1 MLTFAQRQKFFAAA
15 HAAYLAVRPAAPFDE
30 WRQNEMELIGLPA
43 STKQM
48 DHVWHFERAMLHFA
62 ILSDDAGAMSYW
74 GGCARRRLEWIFG
87 GFLKDLAFLQEREP
101 SADTAAYID
110 GLMSQSKIEE
120 IDAENLRK
128 LCAMVDTRI
137 RQLAKSAGVELSA
150 LPTAG
155 RPWCFRGSKAAAMS
169 AFIGTRR
176 AA

>member
-15 HAAYLAVRPAAPFDE
+15 HSAYLAVRPAAPFDE

-87 GFLKDLAFLQEREP
+87 GFLKDLAFLQERDSRSSR
-101 SADTAAYID
+101 SA
-110 GLMSQSKIEE
+110 S
-120 IDAENLRK
+120 RHP
-128 LCAMVDTRI
+128 R
-137 RQLAKSAGVELSA
+137 RP
-150 LPTAG
+150 PT
-155 RPWCFRGSKAAAMS
+155 S
-169 AFIGTRR
+169 TV
-176 AA
+176 

>member
-15 HAAYLAVRPAAPFDE
+15 HSAYLAVRPAAPFDE

-48 DHVWHFERAMLHFA
+48 DHVWHF
-62 ILSDDAGAMSYW
+62 DAGAMSYW

-101 SADTAAYID
+101 SSETAAYID
-110 GLMSQSKIEE
+110 GLMAQSKIEE

-137 RQLAKSAGVELSA
+137 RRLAKSAGVALSS

-155 RPWCFRGSKAAAMS
+155 RPWCFRGAKAQALS
-169 AFIGTRR
+169 AYIGR

>member
-1 MLTFAQRQKFFAAA
+1 
-15 HAAYLAVRPAAPFDE
+15 
-30 WRQNEMELIGLPA
+30 
-43 STKQM
+43 
-48 DHVWHFERAMLHFA
+48 
-62 ILSDDAGAMSYW
+62 MSYW
-74 GGCARRRLEWIFG
+74 SSCARRRLEWIFG

-137 RQLAKSAGVELSA
+137 RQLAKSAGVELSS

-155 RPWCFRGSKAAAMS
+155 RPWCFRGSKAAAMA
-169 AFIGTRR
+169 AFIGARR

>member
-15 HAAYLAVRPAAPFDE
+15 HSAYLAVRPAAPFDE

-101 SADTAAYID
+101 SSETAAYID
-110 GLMSQSKIEE
+110 GLMAQSRMSQPAS
-120 IDAENLRK
+120 AAFMY
-128 LCAMVDTRI
+128 AMEASPEV
-137 RQLAKSAGVELSA
+137 
-150 LPTAG
+150 
-155 RPWCFRGSKAAAMS
+155 
-169 AFIGTRR
+169 
-176 AA
+176 

>member
-1 MLTFAQRQKFFAAA
+1 
-15 HAAYLAVRPAAPFDE
+15 
-30 WRQNEMELIGLPA
+30 
-43 STKQM
+43 
-48 DHVWHFERAMLHFA
+48 
-62 ILSDDAGAMSYW
+62 MSYW

-101 SADTAAYID
+101 SSDTAAYID

-137 RQLAKSAGVELSA
+137 RRLAKSAGVALSS

-155 RPWCFRGSKAAAMS
+155 RPWCFRGAKAQAMS

>member
-15 HAAYLAVRPAAPFDE
+15 HSAYLTVRPAAPFDE

-87 GFLKDLAFLQEREP
+87 GFLKDLAFLQERE
-101 SADTAAYID
+101 
-110 GLMSQSKIEE
+110 QSKIEE

-137 RQLAKSAGVELSA
+137 RRLAKSAGVALSS

-155 RPWCFRGSKAAAMS
+155 RPWCFRGAKAQALS
-169 AFIGTRR
+169 AYIGR